1 MKLTVLTDMDD
12 TMEDLLPAWIN
23 ILNRKSGTNV
33 KPDEITD
40 WHIPTFFPGL
50 PKQEIFNV
58 LDTEELW
65 KDVRPKPDAQKY
77 VKRLMDDGHRV
88 LVVTTAGYKTIVPK
102 VEHVLF
108 RYFPFFSW
116 NDVIITADKH
126 IILGDVL
133 IDDGVHNLT
142 GGKYQKILMDAP
154 HNRGIDEKS
163 IPAVRVYNWEQTYG
177 EVNKI
182 TYRQYERVKK

>member
-1 MKLTVLTDMDD
+1 MR
-12 TMEDLLPAWIN
+12 W
-23 ILNRKSGTNV
+23 
-33 KPDEITD
+33 
-40 WHIPTFFPGL
+40 
-50 PKQEIFNV
+50 
-58 LDTEELW
+58 
-65 KDVRPKPDAQKY
+65 
-77 VKRLMDDGHRV
+77 RL
-88 LVVTTAGYKTIVPK
+88 
-102 VEHVLF
+102 
-108 RYFPFFSW
+108 SW

-182 TYRQYERVKK
+182 AYRQYERVKK